1 MSEHN
6 KLIVFTRAI
15 NPKAYNLL
23 LSQNGVVDLLLS
35 KVDKEIVQELVGHY
49 DRVVGTFSFDDQF
62 NEVEKDLD
70 LAIEAFKANRL
81 TMYEDNSYVIC
92 MPIKVK
98 GVMTH
103 IEYYLLEG
111 K

>member
-15 NPKAYNLL
+15 NPKAYNILL
-23 LSQNGVVDLLLS
+23 TQQGVVSLYLT
-35 KVDKEIVQELVGHY
+35 KVDKEKIQELVGHY

-62 NEVEKDLD
+62 NEVERDLD
-70 LAIEAFKANRL
+70 LEIEDFKANRL
-81 TMYEDNSYVIC
+81 TMYDDNSYVIC
-92 MPIKVK
+92 MPVKMK
-98 GVMTH
+98 GVVTH